1 MERAGGARGDR
12 VRSAIR
18 HTLAAEISRL
28 KDPRLGFVTVTDVTI
43 SPDLRKATVFY
54 TVLGSDSERRSTHV
68 ALGRAAGRL
77 RAAVSREVRLRFTPT
92 LEFAEDP
99 IPERARH
106 LEQLIAESHDRERG
120 GTDDPG

>member
-1 MERAGGARGDR
+1 M
-12 VRSAIR
+12 RSAIQ
-18 HTLAAEISRL
+18 HTLAGEISRL
-28 KDPRLGFVTVTDVTI
+28 KDPRVGFVTVTDVTI
-43 SPDLRKATVFY
+43 SPDLRQATVFY
-54 TVLGSDSERRSTHV
+54 TVLGTDAERRSTHI

-77 RAAVSREVRLRFTPT
+77 RAAVAREVRLRFTPT

-106 LEQLIAESHDRERG
+106 LEQLIAEFHEHERG